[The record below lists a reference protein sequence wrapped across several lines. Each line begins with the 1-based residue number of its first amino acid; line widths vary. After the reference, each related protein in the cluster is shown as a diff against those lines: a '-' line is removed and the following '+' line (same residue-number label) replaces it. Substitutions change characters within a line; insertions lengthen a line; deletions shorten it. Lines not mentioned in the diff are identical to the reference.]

1 MLNQAV
7 FAQREPTPALGGSDG
22 CTPTELNNHLLAVIA
37 GTLVPHFLQ
46 GAGSLGQQHCSLAR
60 RGQEGEGEMATG
72 QQDGCG
78 SLPLA
83 RQGVQ
88 FTYRQTAKRQ
98 NSQ

>member
-7 FAQREPTPALGGSDG
+7 FAQREPMPALGGSDG
-22 CTPTELNNHLLAVIA
+22 RAPAELDDHLLAVIA
-37 GTLVPHFLQ
+37 GALVPHFLQ
-46 GAGSLGQQHCSLAR
+46 GAGSLGQQHRSLAR

-83 RQGVQ
+83 WQRVQ
-88 FTYRQTAKRQ
+88 FTYGQTVKRE
-98 NSQ
+98 NS